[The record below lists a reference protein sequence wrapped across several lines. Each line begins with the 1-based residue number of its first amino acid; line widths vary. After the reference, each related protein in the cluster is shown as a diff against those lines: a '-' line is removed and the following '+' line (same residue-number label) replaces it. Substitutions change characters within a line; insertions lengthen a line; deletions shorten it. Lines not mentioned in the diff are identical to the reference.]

1 MLAIRHI
8 EGKRHMSR
16 YLIHNGNLLDCTG
29 NPARSNHSVLVDGNR
44 ISKIGPAQAVKAAA
58 EAGGSYKTIDAAAR
72 TIMPGLIDTHVHPSY
87 GDVSS
92 FEQLDIYT
100 SCEYRT
106 LKAAHNLK
114 KLLRAGVTAICAPGG
129 LFNINVALR
138 DAVNIGMIQGPRM
151 TASGRYITTYNAIGS
166 AFPSHMEH
174 PASSFAVLCNTRDE
188 MIVEARRQLKDG
200 VDIVK
205 VAGDGDSLTSTGLLA
220 GTIGLG
226 DLKAIA
232 EIAHM
237 MSKTCTIH
245 ARSGQ
250 ASRLASEAGFDWI
263 IHGSYMTDDDLAV
276 LVRNRTPINPTL
288 SLLVNAVDWGAD
300 IGMKKT
306 VIEACKRELDAA
318 SRILTKAHREGL
330 TMFVGTDSGNGQVPY
345 GEWHARELESMMT
358 YLGMSAMEVLIAGT
372 RDAAM
377 TLNMESEIGTL
388 EDGKL
393 ADLLV
398 VDGDP
403 LADIAVLQDKKRLK
417 LIMKDGVVVD
427 TRSPLPELE
436 AYSWEKP
443 QIFWPGDQLM
453 TQDFVR
459 KKAKNKPAWMTRK
472 KSEKAA
478 KPKSSRAA

>member
-1 MLAIRHI
+1 MHR
-8 EGKRHMSR
+8 
-16 YLIHNGNLLDCTG
+16 
-29 NPARSNHSVLVDGNR
+29 
-44 ISKIGPAQAVKAAA
+44 
-58 EAGGSYKTIDAAAR
+58 
-72 TIMPGLIDTHVHPSY
+72 
-87 GDVSS
+87 
-92 FEQLDIYT
+92 
-100 SCEYRT
+100 
-106 LKAAHNLK
+106 
-114 KLLRAGVTAICAPGG
+114 GG

-174 PASSFAVLCNTRDE
+174 PASSFAVLCNTCDE

-372 RDAAM
+372 PRCRHDPKH
-377 TLNMESEIGTL
+377 
-388 EDGKL
+388 GK
-393 ADLLV
+393 ARSARSRTASSPILLV